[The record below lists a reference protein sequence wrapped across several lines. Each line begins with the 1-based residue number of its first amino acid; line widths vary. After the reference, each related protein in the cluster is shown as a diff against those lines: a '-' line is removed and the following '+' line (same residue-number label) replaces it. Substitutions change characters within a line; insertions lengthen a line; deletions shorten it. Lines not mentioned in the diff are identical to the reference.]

1 VHEATWTSSG
11 KFLRLQIGFDSKGKI
26 ARIAKLY
33 AAAAESRTDISI
45 ISSHEVDQ
53 VIRREPTAI
62 ICEND
67 CNPMWANLYYI
78 AINRPAEEVN
88 RHHII
93 SHRLFAVFMF
103 PLATALALLYRPWY
117 R

>member
-1 VHEATWTSSG
+1 
-11 KFLRLQIGFDSKGKI
+11 
-26 ARIAKLY
+26 
-33 AAAAESRTDISI
+33 
-45 ISSHEVDQ
+45 
-53 VIRREPTAI
+53 
-62 ICEND
+62 
-67 CNPMWANLYYI
+67 MWANLYYI